1 VSCLERIDSPMKEEI
16 VLIGGGGH
24 CKACIDVIELG
35 GRFKIAGIIDVKEKL
50 HQRVLGY
57 EIIGSDIELHEIVR
71 HYNNFLITI
80 GQIKDVTRRLEVFEQ
95 VTKFG
100 GKFPVIVSPLAYLS
114 KHASI
119 KEGTIIMH
127 HVIINPDTV
136 IGRNC
141 IINTGA
147 IIEHDT
153 IIEDHCHISTG
164 CIINGQCSVGQGT
177 FLGTNSSLSNNISIS
192 PYSVIGNG
200 AVVVKSINERGIY
213 IGNPARKVG

>member
-1 VSCLERIDSPMKEEI
+1 MKEEI

-35 GRFKIAGIIDVKEKL
+35 NKFKIAGIIDIKEKL
-50 HQRVLGY
+50 HKRVLGY
-57 EIIGSDIELHEIVR
+57 EIIGSDAELPEIVK
-71 HYNNFLITI
+71 HYNYFLITI
-80 GQIKDVTRRLEVFEQ
+80 GQTKDATRRLEVFEY
-95 VTKFG
+95 VTKLG
-100 GKFPVIVSPLAYLS
+100 GNFPAIVSPLAYVS

-119 KEGTIIMH
+119 KEGTIIMNN
-127 HVIINPDTV
+127 VIINADAR

-141 IINTGA
+141 IVNTGA

-153 IIEDHCHISTG
+153 IIEDYCHISTG
-164 CIINGQCSVGQGT
+164 CIVNGQCSVGKGT
-177 FLGTNSSLSNNISIS
+177 FLGTNSSLSNNISII
-192 PYSVIGNG
+192 PYTVIGNG

>member
-1 VSCLERIDSPMKEEI
+1 MKEEI

-35 GRFKIAGIIDVKEKL
+35 NKFKIAGIIDIKEKL

-57 EIIGSDIELHEIVR
+57 EIIGSDAELPEIVK
-71 HYNNFLITI
+71 HYNYFLITN
-80 GQIKDVTRRLEVFEQ
+80 GQTKDAFRRLNIFEHI
-95 VTKFG
+95 TRLG
-100 GKFPVIVSPLAYLS
+100 GNFPVIVSPLAYVS

-119 KEGTIIMH
+119 QEGSIIMH
-127 HVIINPDTV
+127 NVTINADAK

-141 IINTGA
+141 IVNTGA
-147 IIEHDT
+147 LIEHDT

-164 CIINGQCSVGQGT
+164 CIVNGQCSVGKGT
-177 FLGTNSSLSNNISIS
+177 FIGTNSSLSNNISIINNTI
-192 PYSVIGNG
+192 IGNG
-200 AVVVKSINERGIY
+200 AVVVKSIGESGIY